1 MARWT
6 EAGMGT
12 DPMRHLPPCSSTAKQ
27 SGDRSGG
34 AREGQALLEFAVVA
48 LVLALMLFGVLEF
61 GRAYFA
67 SIAVTNAARD
77 GARVAMDPSRSNAEV
92 RSAADHD
99 LHNGPNA
106 NPAADNAAGST
117 ELTDVV
123 IERSFTVGNINRVT
137 AIVDFE
143 TSVPLIS
150 EIWGGGPLR
159 ISYTA
164 TSRVGWE

>member
-1 MARWT
+1 
-6 EAGMGT
+6 MGT

-77 GARVAMDPSRSNAEV
+77 GARVAMDPSRSNADV
-92 RSAADHD
+92 RS
-99 LHNGPNA
+99 
-106 NPAADNAAGST
+106 AADNAAGST